1 MNTELIKKA
10 LIEAYRL
17 LQNEMKSL
25 CYNDLEK
32 EYQNVLSQLDQAIN
46 EINKESIQ

>member
-1 MNTELIKKA
+1 ME
-10 LIEAYRL
+10 
-17 LQNEMKSL
+17 SL
-25 CYNDLEK
+25 CYNNLEKEYQNVLSQNLEK

>member
-1 MNTELIKKA
+1 MYYPKE
-10 LIEAYRL
+10 
-17 LQNEMKSL
+17 SL
-25 CYNDLEK
+25 CYNNLEK

>member
-17 LQNEMKSL
+17 LQNEMESL

-32 EYQNVLSQLDQAIN
+32 EYQKCIIPIGSS
-46 EINKESIQ
+46 NK

>member
-1 MNTELIKKA
+1 MNTELIKK
-10 LIEAYRL
+10 
-17 LQNEMKSL
+17 NEMESL
-25 CYNDLEK
+25 CYNNLEK